1 MVQEEVESP
10 YEAVRSD
17 PVLIHR
23 LLSVSIGTVHALA
36 DKIFDL
42 LSTTW
47 KEGRN
52 EMIMPFFE

>member
-1 MVQEEVESP
+1 MVQEEVKSF
-10 YEAVRSD
+10 YAAVRSD

-23 LLSVSIGTVHALA
+23 FLTVSIGTVHALV

-52 EMIMPFFE
+52 EISIPFFE